1 MSFDIFF
8 SSFDYVVAKT
18 VTKRKGKSEKIH
30 WRNINICIWAYENV
44 CENQPITIC
53 VRVCVCLFGLKF
65 DWIVVGLIELNGLDI
80 HILEYEMPSNRHYY
94 ALCVC
99 IQHWSNGCRINVT
112 LLSKLETLW
121 TMDKPTFRF
130 GFDAFKL
137 WAADSCYK
145 FNKCDWFE
153 WSSHS

>member
-18 VTKRKGKSEKIH
+18 VTKRKRKRENSLTKHKYLYMSLWECLWKSTNNNM
-30 WRNINICIWAYENV
+30 RAS
-44 CENQPITIC
+44 
-53 VRVCVCLFGLKF
+53 VCVCLFGLKF